1 MTVLLAPTEAP
12 PSAEP
17 PKPRLRGWFH
27 AGMSP
32 LVIAAGA
39 TLIALANGS
48 AAKAACSVYVAT
60 AIMLFCTSAIY
71 HLGHWGQVAAG
82 VLRRLDH
89 SNIALIIAGTYT
101 PLALLLDHSTTVKLL
116 WIIWVGALAAILIR
130 VLWLN
135 APRWTYVPIYIVLGW
150 TAIWFMPQFW
160 RAGGPGIVWLLI
172 AGGLAYTGGAVVYAL
187 KRPNPSPRWFGFHE
201 IFHLGT
207 VVGFTCHFIAV
218 TIASVN

>member
-1 MTVLLAPTEAP
+1 
-12 PSAEP
+12 
-17 PKPRLRGWFH
+17 
-27 AGMSP
+27 MSP
-32 LVIAAGA
+32 LVMIAGA
-39 TLIALANGS
+39 VLIAVANGT
-48 AAKAACSVYVAT
+48 AAKAACAVFVAT

-71 HLGHWGQVAAG
+71 HLGHWGRVTAG

-101 PLALLLDHSTTVKLL
+101 PLALLLPHGTTVLLL
-116 WIIWVGALAAILIR
+116 WIIWAGALAAILIR

-135 APRWTYVPIYIVLGW
+135 APRWSYVPIYIALGW

-160 RAGGPGIVWLLI
+160 SAGGPAIVWVLI
-172 AGGLAYTGGAVVYAL
+172 AGGIAYTGGAVVYAL

-207 VVGFTCHFIAV
+207 VAGFACHFVAV
-218 TIASVN
+218 TMSVAVSG